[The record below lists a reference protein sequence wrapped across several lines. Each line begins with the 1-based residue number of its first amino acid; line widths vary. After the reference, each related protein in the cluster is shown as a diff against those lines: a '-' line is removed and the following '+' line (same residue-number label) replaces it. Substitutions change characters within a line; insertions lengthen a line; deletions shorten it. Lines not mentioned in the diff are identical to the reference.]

1 MKESIKMEKSDGF
14 LNNAKKIQRTRI
26 LPLRWIGNLC
36 EKPANYHLN
45 MSLHYMDHDDYGLA
59 CRYHAYSS
67 TLLYK
72 PYFWW
77 GTYYEL
83 NMEE

>member
-1 MKESIKMEKSDGF
+1 MKGNIKMAKSDGY
-14 LNNAKKIQRTRI
+14 LNSAKKIQRTKI

-36 EKPANYHLN
+36 EKPAKYHLN

-59 CRYHAYSS
+59 CRYHAYTS

>member
-1 MKESIKMEKSDGF
+1 MENYDGF
-14 LNNAKKIQRTRI
+14 LNRSKEMQKTKI

-36 EKPANYHLN
+36 EKPAKYHLN
-45 MSLHYMDHDDYGLA
+45 MLLHYVDHDDYGLA
-59 CRYHAYSS
+59 CRYHAHMSNF
-67 TLLYK
+67 LYK
-72 PYFWW
+72 PYYWW

>member
-1 MKESIKMEKSDGF
+1 MKGYIKMEKSGGY
-14 LNNAKKIQRTRI
+14 LNNAKKIQRTKI

-36 EKPANYHLN
+36 EKPAKYHLN
-45 MSLHYMDHDDYGLA
+45 MSLHHMDHDDYGLS
-59 CRYHAYSS
+59 CRYHAYAS

>member
-1 MKESIKMEKSDGF
+1 MKESIKMEKSNGY
-14 LNNAKKIQRTRI
+14 LSNSKKMQKTNL

-36 EKPANYHLN
+36 ERPAKYHLN
-45 MSLHYMDHDDYGLA
+45 MFLHYKDHDDLGLA
-59 CRYHAYSS
+59 CRYHAYASR
-67 TLLYK
+67 LLYK

>member
-1 MKESIKMEKSDGF
+1 MKESIKMEKSAGY
-14 LNNAKKIQRTRI
+14 LSNANKMQRTKI
-26 LPLRWIGNLC
+26 LPLRWIGNFC
-36 EKPANYHLN
+36 EKPAKYHLN
-45 MSLHYMDHDDYGLA
+45 MSLHYMDHDDYGLV
-59 CRYHAYSS
+59 CRYHAYAS

-83 NMEE
+83 NMEK

>member
-1 MKESIKMEKSDGF
+1 MEDYDGF
-14 LNNAKKIQRTRI
+14 LNNPKKMQKTRI

-36 EKPANYHLN
+36 EKPAKYHLN

-59 CRYHAYSS
+59 CRYHAYTS

>member
-1 MKESIKMEKSDGF
+1 MEDYDGL
-14 LNNAKKIQRTRI
+14 LNRSKKIQRTNI
-26 LPLRWIGNLC
+26 IPLRWIGNLC

-45 MSLHYMDHDDYGLA
+45 MFLHYRDHDDLGLA
-59 CRYHAYSS
+59 CRYHAYMSNF
-67 TLLYK
+67 LYK
-72 PYFWW
+72 PYHWW